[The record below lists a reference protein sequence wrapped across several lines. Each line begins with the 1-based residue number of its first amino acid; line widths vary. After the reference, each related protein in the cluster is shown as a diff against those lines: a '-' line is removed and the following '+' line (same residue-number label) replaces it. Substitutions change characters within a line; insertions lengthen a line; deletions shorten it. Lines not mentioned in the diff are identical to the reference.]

1 MNNSVSPIAIAVVGL
16 AAVVALAALALYAR
30 DRLVGSHPE
39 SAERARARVA
49 ALMQFR
55 TALQLCIP
63 GVLIMVFGAF
73 YVIDRMREHESDWWS
88 GLLFIPV
95 GWMLVPLLARRSWR
109 RYRELR
115 KSAEKGEDDY
125 ISTGPPP
132 IEPG

>member
-1 MNNSVSPIAIAVVGL
+1 MNDSVSSITVLVAGLGAVVGL
-16 AAVVALAALALYAR
+16 AALVLHVR
-30 DRLVGSHPE
+30 DRLAGSHAE
-39 SAERARARVA
+39 SFERAHARVA

-63 GVLIMVFGAF
+63 GVMIMVFGAF
-73 YVIDRMREHESDWWS
+73 YAIDRMRERDSDWWI

-95 GWMLVPLLARRSWR
+95 GWVLVPLLARRSWR

-115 KSAEKGEDDY
+115 KLAEKGENQY

-132 IEPG
+132 IEPS